1 MYRKSVLKNKIKIKI
16 FFFSRGY
23 ETLKSRDKKKKKK
36 KKKKNYLYFYSDPGK
51 DILCQNVEIFCARV
65 PFSFG
70 EYSVLVLSRLVFL
83 SGDKSIFFFVQ

>member
-1 MYRKSVLKNKIKIKI
+1 MCTESLSLKTFFFFF

-23 ETLKSRDKKKKKK
+23 ETLKSRDFKKINKI
-36 KKKKNYLYFYSDPGK
+36 YLYFYSDPGK